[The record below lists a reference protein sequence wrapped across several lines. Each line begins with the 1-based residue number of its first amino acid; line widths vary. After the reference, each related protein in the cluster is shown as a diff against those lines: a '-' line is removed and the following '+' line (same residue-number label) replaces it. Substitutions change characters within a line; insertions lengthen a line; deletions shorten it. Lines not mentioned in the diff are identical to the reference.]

1 VTQRRRIYLL
11 RHGQVAYFADGKPLH
26 PDDVVL
32 TEEGRRESRVT
43 AEALAGVTFDR
54 VVTSG
59 LSRTVETAR
68 IVAPGVEPEFWPE
81 LRELEPGRLA
91 DLEDAEDAF
100 LRVWRGVVP
109 EERRFLGGETIGSLL
124 DRVLP
129 ALERLVADPDWDAAL
144 VVVHG
149 GVIRALLSFALTGER
164 SFLGNFEV
172 SPASISVLDVGPKAP
187 SKATPVSGRATAAL
201 PPSLAAP
208 DEWIVRAV
216 NVTPYDLAHTRT
228 RLRTMEELWA
238 QYRNT

>member
-1 VTQRRRIYLL
+1 VTRRRIYLM
-11 RHGQVAYFADGKPLH
+11 RHGQVSYFEDGKPLR
-26 PDDVVL
+26 PEDVVL
-32 TEEGRRESRVT
+32 TEEGRRESRIT
-43 AEALAGVTFDR
+43 AEALAAVKLDR

-68 IVAPGVEPEFWPE
+68 IVAPDIEPVSWPE
-81 LRELEPGRLA
+81 LRELESGRLA

-100 LRVWRGVVP
+100 LRVWSGVVP
-109 EERRFLGGETIGSLL
+109 ENRRFLGGETIGSLL
-124 DRVLP
+124 DRVVP
-129 ALERLVADPDWDAAL
+129 ALERLVADPDWDVAL

-149 GVIRALLSFALTGER
+149 GVIRALLSFALTGKR

-172 SPASISVLDVGPKAP
+172 SPASLSVLDVGRDDW
-187 SKATPVSGRATAAL
+187 V
-201 PPSLAAP
+201 
-208 DEWIVRAV
+208 VRAV

>member
-1 VTQRRRIYLL
+1 MTRRRIYLM
-11 RHGQVAYFADGKPLH
+11 RHGQVSYFEDGKPLR
-26 PDDVVL
+26 PEDVVL
-32 TEEGRRESRVT
+32 TAEGRRESRIT
-43 AEALAGVTFDR
+43 AEALAGVKLDR

-68 IVAPGVEPEFWPE
+68 IVAPDVEPEPWPE
-81 LRELEPGRLA
+81 LRELEAGRLA

-100 LRVWRGVVP
+100 LRVWSGVVP
-109 EERRFLGGETIGSLL
+109 ENRRFLGGETIGSLL
-124 DRVLP
+124 DRAVP
-129 ALERLVADPDWDAAL
+129 ALERLVAEPNWDVAL

-164 SFLGNFEV
+164 SFFGNFEL
-172 SPASISVLDVGPKAP
+172 SPASLSVLDVGRDDW
-187 SKATPVSGRATAAL
+187 V
-201 PPSLAAP
+201 
-208 DEWIVRAV
+208 VRAV

>member
-1 VTQRRRIYLL
+1 VTRRRIYLM
-11 RHGQVAYFADGKPLH
+11 RHGQVSYFENGKPLR
-26 PDDVVL
+26 PEDVVL
-32 TEEGRRESRVT
+32 TEEGRRESRIT
-43 AEALAGVTFDR
+43 AEALAGVKLDR

-68 IVAPGVEPEFWPE
+68 IVAPEVEPESWPE
-81 LRELEPGRLA
+81 LRELEAGRLA

-100 LRVWRGVVP
+100 RRVWSGVVP
-109 EERRFLGGETIGSLL
+109 EDRRFLGGETIGSLL

-129 ALERLVADPDWDAAL
+129 GLERLVADPGWDVAL

-164 SFLGNFEV
+164 SFLGNFEL
-172 SPASISVLDVGPKAP
+172 SPASLSVLDVGANDW
-187 SKATPVSGRATAAL
+187 V
-201 PPSLAAP
+201 
-208 DEWIVRAV
+208 VRAV

>member
-1 VTQRRRIYLL
+1 VTRRRIYLM
-11 RHGQVAYFADGKPLH
+11 RHGQVSYFEDGKPLQ
-26 PDDVVL
+26 PEDVVL
-32 TEEGRRESRVT
+32 TEEGRRESRIT
-43 AEALAGVTFDR
+43 AEALAGVRLDR

-68 IVAPGVEPEFWPE
+68 IVAPGVEPESWPE
-81 LRELEPGRLA
+81 LRELESGRLA

-100 LRVWRGVVP
+100 LRVWSGVVP
-109 EERRFLGGETIGSLL
+109 ENRRFLGGETIGSLL
-124 DRVLP
+124 DRAVP
-129 ALERLVADPDWDAAL
+129 ALERLVADPGWDVAL

-164 SFLGNFEV
+164 SFLGNFEL
-172 SPASISVLDVGPKAP
+172 SPASLSVLDVGRDDW
-187 SKATPVSGRATAAL
+187 V
-201 PPSLAAP
+201 
-208 DEWIVRAV
+208 VRAV

>member
-1 VTQRRRIYLL
+1 VTRRRIYLM
-11 RHGQVAYFADGKPLH
+11 RHGQVSYFEDGKPLR
-26 PDDVVL
+26 PEDVVL
-32 TEEGRRESRVT
+32 TEEGRRESRIT
-43 AEALAGVTFDR
+43 AEALAGVKLDR

-68 IVAPGVEPEFWPE
+68 IVAPEVEAESWPE
-81 LRELEPGRLA
+81 LRELEAGRLA

-100 LRVWRGVVP
+100 RRVWSGVVP
-109 EERRFLGGETIGSLL
+109 EDRRFLGGETIGSLL
-124 DRVLP
+124 DRVVP
-129 ALERLVADPDWDAAL
+129 GLERLVADPGWDVAL

-164 SFLGNFEV
+164 SFLGNFEL
-172 SPASISVLDVGPKAP
+172 SPASLSVLDVG
-187 SKATPVSGRATAAL
+187 SDDWV
-201 PPSLAAP
+201 
-208 DEWIVRAV
+208 VRAV

>member
-1 VTQRRRIYLL
+1 VTRRRIYLM
-11 RHGQVAYFADGKPLH
+11 RHGQVSYFENGKPLR
-26 PDDVVL
+26 PEDVVL
-32 TEEGRRESRVT
+32 TEEGRRESRIT
-43 AEALAGVTFDR
+43 AEALAGVKLDR

-68 IVAPGVEPEFWPE
+68 IVAPEVEPESWPE
-81 LRELEPGRLA
+81 LRELEAGRLA

-100 LRVWRGVVP
+100 RRVWSGVVP
-109 EERRFLGGETIGSLL
+109 EDRRFLGGETIGSLL

-129 ALERLVADPDWDAAL
+129 GLERLVADPGWDVAL

-164 SFLGNFEV
+164 SFLGNFEL
-172 SPASISVLDVGPKAP
+172 SPASLSVLDVG
-187 SKATPVSGRATAAL
+187 SDDWV
-201 PPSLAAP
+201 
-208 DEWIVRAV
+208 VRAV

>member
-1 VTQRRRIYLL
+1 VTRRRIYLM
-11 RHGQVAYFADGKPLH
+11 RHGQVSYFEDGKPLR
-26 PDDVVL
+26 PEDVVL
-32 TEEGRRESRVT
+32 TEEGRRESRIT
-43 AEALAGVTFDR
+43 AEALAGVKLDR

-68 IVAPGVEPEFWPE
+68 IVAPEVEAESWPE
-81 LRELEPGRLA
+81 LRELEAGRLA

-100 LRVWRGVVP
+100 RRVWSGVVP
-109 EERRFLGGETIGSLL
+109 EDRRFLGGETIGSLL

-129 ALERLVADPDWDAAL
+129 GLERLVADPGWDVAL

-164 SFLGNFEV
+164 SFLGNFEL
-172 SPASISVLDVGPKAP
+172 SPASLSVLDVG
-187 SKATPVSGRATAAL
+187 SDDWV
-201 PPSLAAP
+201 
-208 DEWIVRAV
+208 VRAV

>member
-1 VTQRRRIYLL
+1 VTRRRIYLM
-11 RHGQVAYFADGKPLH
+11 RHGQVSYFENGKPLR
-26 PDDVVL
+26 PEDVVL
-32 TEEGRRESRVT
+32 TEEGRRESRIT
-43 AEALAGVTFDR
+43 AEALAGVKLDR

-68 IVAPGVEPEFWPE
+68 IVAPEVEAESWPE
-81 LRELEPGRLA
+81 LRELEAGRLA

-100 LRVWRGVVP
+100 RRVWSGVVP
-109 EERRFLGGETIGSLL
+109 EDRRFLGGETIGSLL

-129 ALERLVADPDWDAAL
+129 GLERLVADPGWDVAL

-164 SFLGNFEV
+164 SFLGNFEL
-172 SPASISVLDVGPKAP
+172 SPASLSVLDVG
-187 SKATPVSGRATAAL
+187 SDDWV
-201 PPSLAAP
+201 
-208 DEWIVRAV
+208 VRAV

>member
-1 VTQRRRIYLL
+1 VTRRRIYLM
-11 RHGQVAYFADGKPLH
+11 RHGQVAYFVDGKPVC
-26 PDDVVL
+26 PEDVVL
-32 TEEGRRESRVT
+32 TEEGRRESRIT
-43 AEALAGVTFDR
+43 AEALAGVKLDR

-68 IVAPGVEPEFWPE
+68 IVAPDVEPESWSD
-81 LRELEPGRLA
+81 LRELEAGRLA

-100 LRVWRGVVP
+100 LHVWGGVVP

-124 DRVLP
+124 DRVVP
-129 ALERLVADPDWDAAL
+129 ALERLVADPGWDVAL

-164 SFLGNFEV
+164 SFLGNFEL
-172 SPASISVLDVGPKAP
+172 SPASLSVLDVG
-187 SKATPVSGRATAAL
+187 S
-201 PPSLAAP
+201 
-208 DEWIVRAV
+208 DDWIVRAV

>member
-1 VTQRRRIYLL
+1 VTRRRIYLM
-11 RHGQVAYFADGKPLH
+11 RHGQVAYFEDGKPLR
-26 PDDVVL
+26 PEDVVL
-32 TEEGRRESRVT
+32 TEEGRRESRIT
-43 AEALAGVTFDR
+43 AEALAGVKLDR

-68 IVAPGVEPEFWPE
+68 IVAPDVEPESWPE
-81 LRELEPGRLA
+81 LREVEAGRLA

-100 LRVWRGVVP
+100 RRVWSGVVP
-109 EERRFLGGETIGSLL
+109 EDRRFLGGETIGSLL
-124 DRVLP
+124 DRVVP
-129 ALERLVADPDWDAAL
+129 GLERLVADPGWDVAL

-164 SFLGNFEV
+164 SFLGNFEL
-172 SPASISVLDVGPKAP
+172 SPASLSVLDVG
-187 SKATPVSGRATAAL
+187 SDDWV
-201 PPSLAAP
+201 
-208 DEWIVRAV
+208 VRAV

>member
-1 VTQRRRIYLL
+1 MTRRRIYLL
-11 RHGQVAYFADGKPLH
+11 RHGQVAYFADGKPLR
-26 PDDVVL
+26 PEEVVL
-32 TEEGRRESRVT
+32 TEEGRRESRIT

-68 IVAPGVEPEFWPE
+68 IVAPGIEPESWPD
-81 LRELEPGRLA
+81 LRELESGRLA

-100 LRVWRGVVP
+100 LHVWGGVVP
-109 EERRFLGGETIGSLL
+109 AERRFLGGETIGSLL
-124 DRVLP
+124 DRVVP
-129 ALERLVADPDWDAAL
+129 ALERLVADPGWDAAL

-164 SFLGNFEV
+164 SFFGNFEL
-172 SPASISVLDVGPKAP
+172 SPASISVLDVGAP
-187 SKATPVSGRATAAL
+187 ASPKATPVSGRATAAL
-201 PPSLAAP
+201 PPSLTAN
-208 DEWIVRAV
+208 DWVVRAV